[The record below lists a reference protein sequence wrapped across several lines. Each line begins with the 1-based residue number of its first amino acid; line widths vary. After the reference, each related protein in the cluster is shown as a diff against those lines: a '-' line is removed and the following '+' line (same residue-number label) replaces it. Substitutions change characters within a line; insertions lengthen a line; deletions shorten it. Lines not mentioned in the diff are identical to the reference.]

1 MICKITQG
9 CGFAGAVEYVMGK
22 QDAELLDSKDVR
34 SYDIKLVT
42 KDFETISKQNHR
54 VKKPVLNI
62 SVSFHKDDLEKITNE
77 KMKAIGREIL
87 NGMGFSNAQYIVVR
101 HNDAGHPHFHIVTSR
116 VDMDIKTVSDKNNFV
131 RLDKIRKE
139 IENDY
144 PELTKAE
151 GKNISKSN
159 PSKLKGKD
167 KVKYKIYNAIN
178 KEIHNARNIE
188 NLIKNLE
195 KTHSIITELKYRR
208 GSIDVI
214 DGIKFH
220 SDNTWLSG
228 SKIDKSCSYLNLL
241 KQISNNQLNSK
252 VITQKNISPTLR
264 NNINVV
270 ANVAKSISKD
280 NGYDNA
286 VKRKRNWTNDNEI
299 ER

>member
-9 CGFAGAVEYVMGK
+9 SGFAGAVEYVMGK
-22 QDAELLDSKDVR
+22 QDAQLLDSKDVR
-34 SYDIKLVT
+34 SYEIKLVI
-42 KDFETISKQNHR
+42 KDFETISKQSQR

-77 KMKAIGREIL
+77 KMKAIAKEIL
-87 NGMGFSNAQYIVVR
+87 NGMGFSNAQYIIVR
-101 HNDAGHPHFHIVTSR
+101 HNDADHPHFHIVTSR

-159 PSKLKGKD
+159 PLKLKGKD

-178 KEIHNARNIE
+178 IEIHNVINIE
-188 NLIKNLE
+188 SLIKNLE
-195 KTHSIITELKYRR
+195 KNHCIITELKYRR
-208 GSIDVI
+208 GSIDVV

-220 SDNTWLSG
+220 TDNTWLSG

-252 VITQKNISPTLR
+252 KVTEKTIG
-264 NNINVV
+264 
-270 ANVAKSISKD
+270 AKCKYHP
-280 NGYDNA
+280 N
-286 VKRKRNWTNDNEI
+286 
-299 ER
+299 